1 MLLAATALGAA
12 RTDPRVEKLR
22 AWTNVGYVLEITEKD
37 ETAIVDVSPKWVRLP
52 LARQTAMA
60 ATIAGLVH
68 DRQEL
73 DQVTIE
79 KLVDDPSDPD
89 HDPLLLGRCTDG
101 VCSWEGWYAL
111 EVQRREFAR
120 SK

>member
-1 MLLAATALGAA
+1 MLLAVTALGAKPP
-12 RTDPRVEKLR
+12 DLRVEKLR
-22 AWTNVGYVLEITEKD
+22 AWTTSGYVLEMIEKD
-37 ETAIVDVSPKWVRLP
+37 ETAILDVSPKWVRLP
-52 LARQTAMA
+52 LARQTTMA

-79 KLVDDPSDPD
+79 KPVDDPNDPD
-89 HDPLLLGRCTDG
+89 HEPLLLGRCTDG